1 MQQPAMIDNGNAPG
15 DGLLKAFLCD
25 RDVACPQCD
34 YNLRNLHGSRC
45 PECGE
50 VLTLGVNLVEPRQK
64 LLIAGLIGL
73 AAGVGFNGLLMI
85 YLCIQMLE
93 RHWGG
98 RLRYV
103 PSRQRCGRGGR
114 RRGTGRV
121 ALSMAADSPG
131 AARREN
137 FIDARVLGTDAGEF
151 CYFFSDDLMNGS
163 RGA

>member
-50 VLTLGVNLVEPRQK
+50 ELVLGVNLVEPRQK

-85 YLCIQMLE
+85 YLGIQMLE

-98 RLRYV
+98 GYDTFLLV
-103 PSRQRCGRGGR
+103 NGVG
-114 RRGTGRV
+114 V
-121 ALSMAADSPG
+121 AVEG
-131 AARREN
+131 AALGVWLYQWRRIRRAPRGVRTSLMLACWGLTLAN
-137 FIDARVLGTDAGEF
+137 FVI
-151 CYFFSDDLMNGS
+151 FSLTI
-163 RGA
+163 